1 MSRAR
6 CIYCDELMPQSN
18 LNAHMRENH
27 SPPTAQD
34 MANVAR
40 KFNPKRRQTT
50 AAPHQAATPNLP
62 MRSSTAS
69 ANHPGGAPTPANLSS
84 RFSAWVENNLGAT
97 SHNAPYITADDV
109 SSFRVD
115 RSDQPQ
121 TTVQL
126 LLKSTKFDVHE
137 LVRSF
142 EGLQLEEREEC
153 IELVGNMPVF
163 PALSVYVLTHLKLCA
178 SDKPSVLYAFRK
190 KVQDWIK
197 EGEEWCL
204 RNYGVVRNC
213 LMQILEESRVDRHRC
228 NEKLLN
234 HARVHTLDIHS
245 LGGLLAMYAVDESRV
260 QSFYSMKN
268 DQAQSIIDLLQ
279 ALLNLESDQFDSW
292 YRRRF
297 LDAVIRL
304 SKKSRLYPRSLKIT
318 GVDDCTATNDRGGFG
333 AIFQGSLLGKVVA
346 LKELQAAG
354 RTSDHSLLE
363 TQDFCQEA
371 VVWRN
376 VHHINCLPFYGVATV
391 NDGAPRT
398 CLVSPWMENG
408 NLCAYLKNNPDAPR
422 LPLLL
427 DIASGLEY
435 LHTTQPT
442 IVHGDLKSLNI
453 FVTASKRACLADFGL
468 ATAHDAQ
475 VAMAT
480 TTYGVAGTPGY
491 MAPELMEAGENPSLL
506 SRIDRR
512 RCDIF
517 AFGCISYEVFTGAPP
532 FANNPTMRSHYLR
545 IGERPPRPNEERI
558 SRVGLDDDMWDFI
571 SNLWKQRPE
580 VRLVA
585 ESAKA
590 FLRYKLSTVAG
601 GGVSRSLADPEW
613 DIGFLS
619 GLVVAS
625 DPFAL

>member
-1 MSRAR
+1 MVNIR
-6 CIYCDELMPQSN
+6 CMYCDKLMPQSTH
-18 LNAHMRENH
+18 NAHVRENH

-34 MANVAR
+34 MANIA
-40 KFNPKRRQTT
+40 KKYYPKRRQQTT
-50 AAPHQAATPNLP
+50 PSSHQAVAPNLP
-62 MRSSTAS
+62 VRASTSDAIPTGS
-69 ANHPGGAPTPANLSS
+69 APTPVNMSTG
-84 RFSAWVENNLGAT
+84 FSAWVENHSGAT
-97 SHNAPYITADDV
+97 SHNTPYITTDDV

-126 LLKSTKFDVHE
+126 LRKSTKFDVQE
-137 LVRSF
+137 LVRGF
-142 EGLQLEEREEC
+142 GGLQLEEREEC
-153 IELVGNMPVF
+153 IELVGNLPVF
-163 PALSVYVLTHLKLCA
+163 PALGVYVLTHLKLCA
-178 SDKPSVLYAFRK
+178 PDKPSVLYAFRQ
-190 KVQDWIK
+190 KVEDWIK

-204 RNYGVVRNC
+204 LNYSVIKNC
-213 LMQILEESRVDRHRC
+213 LTQFLEESQVDRHKC

-234 HARVHTLDIHS
+234 HARVHTSDIHN
-245 LGGLLAMYAVDESRV
+245 LGGLVAMYAVDENRV
-260 QSFYSMKN
+260 ESFYSMKG

-304 SKKSRLYPRSLKIT
+304 SKKSRHYPQCLKIT
-318 GVDDCTATNDRGGFG
+318 GVDDCAATNDRGGFG
-333 AIFQGSLLGKVVA
+333 AIFQGKLLGKVVA

-354 RTSDHSLLE
+354 RTTDRFLK
-363 TQDFCQEA
+363 DFCQEA

-408 NLCAYLKNNPDAPR
+408 NLCTYLINNPDAPR

-435 LHTTQPT
+435 LHTMQPT
-442 IVHGDLKSLNI
+442 IVHGDLKGLNI
-453 FVTASKRACLADFGL
+453 FVTSSKRACLADFGL

-480 TTYGVAGTPGY
+480 TTYGVSGTPGY

-517 AFGCISYEVFTGAPP
+517 AFGCIAYEVFTGAPP

-545 IGERPPRPNEERI
+545 IGDRPPRPNEERI

-571 SNLWKQRPE
+571 DNLWKQRPE

-601 GGVSRSLADPEW
+601 ESVSRSQADPEW